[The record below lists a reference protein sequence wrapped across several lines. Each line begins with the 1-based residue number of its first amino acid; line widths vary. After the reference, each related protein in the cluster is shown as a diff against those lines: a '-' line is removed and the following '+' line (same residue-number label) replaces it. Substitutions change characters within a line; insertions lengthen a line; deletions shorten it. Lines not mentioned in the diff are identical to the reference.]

1 MQAAMQSQASVA
13 AAAAGFH
20 IAAAAGFMDPNR
32 GYSMPTGSQRSLPTN
47 DPMTLWTQAGATG
60 MYNTS
65 GIDGSTNTQQNTNY
79 SNSHLMTSATNPY
92 NAAAYSWNN
101 STSTTSF
108 PSPQSTNQLHGI
120 GATNTTTTSRPSST
134 TETSG
139 NTSTSSSATTN
150 ISSPFSSG
158 SFPGTV
164 PTTSNTST
172 NNTNNTEG
180 RSGSNSGTEQS
191 TNESLRNN
199 PNQNGVDT
207 TRNAATDALQRCF
220 NPNNGF
226 EMMQRMNPMYSNDIA
241 AAAAVAAVSGSN
253 PWQPYSYNTYGY
265 NPLLSQQYPGYFSA
279 QDLSVVGD
287 HSSLDWAGSHSRD
300 RKKRKPYTKY
310 QILELE
316 KEYAFSSYVNKQKR
330 VDLAQQ
336 LQLTE
341 RQVKIWFQNRRMK
354 EKKTKARCYNM
365 GMPVRQACI
374 NSE

>member
-1 MQAAMQSQASVA
+1 MQAAMQSQASIA
-13 AAAAGFH
+13 AVAGFP
-20 IAAAAGFMDPNR
+20 IAAAAGIIDPNR
-32 GYSMPTGSQRSLPTN
+32 GYSMSTGSQRNLPAN
-47 DPMTLWTQAGATG
+47 DPMALWSQASAAG
-60 MYNTS
+60 MYNNS
-65 GIDGSTNTQQNTNY
+65 NIEGNTNNHQNTNY
-79 SNSHLMTSATNPY
+79 SNSHLMTSVTNPY
-92 NAAAYSWNN
+92 NASVYNWNN
-101 STSTTSF
+101 STSATSF
-108 PSPQSTNQLHGI
+108 PSPRSTNPLHGI
-120 GATNTTTTSRPSST
+120 GGTNTTTTSRPSST

-164 PTTSNTST
+164 PTTSNNPTTT
-172 NNTNNTEG
+172 NNNNEV
-180 RSGSNSGTEQS
+180 RSGSNSGTDQNNETIRNSAQNNVENNRSS
-191 TNESLRNN
+191 T
-199 PNQNGVDT
+199 T
-207 TRNAATDALQRCF
+207 ATDALQRCF
-220 NPNNGF
+220 PPTNGF
-226 EMMQRMNPMYSNDIA
+226 EMMQRMNPIYSNDIA
-241 AAAAVAAVSGSN
+241 TAAAVAAVSGNN

-287 HSSLDWAGSHSRD
+287 HSSLDWTGSHSRD
-300 RKKRKPYTKY
+300 RKKRKPYTKF

-316 KEYAFSSYVNKQKR
+316 KEFAFSSYVNKQKR

-354 EKKTKARCYNM
+354 DKKTKARCYNM
-365 GMPVRQACI
+365 TMPVRQACI